1 MVSSSPLHPVAE
13 CPHRSVM
20 PQEVLEQ
27 MAPRSGAVLVDGT
40 VGMGGH
46 AEALL
51 QACAP
56 DGFLLGIDRDGEAL
70 ALAEKR
76 LAPFGARVRLVRA
89 GFGELAAILQREG
102 LAAVDGVL
110 LDLGVSSLQLDAARR
125 GFSFQA
131 DGPLDM
137 RMDDRL
143 PRTAADLLR
152 ELSAEDLADILYRF
166 GEERQA
172 RRIAAWIVEARKQQA
187 LATTRELAE
196 LVAAAI
202 PRRFHPP
209 RIHVATRVF
218 QALRIAVNG
227 ELAELARLLA
237 DAPAV
242 LAPGGRICVLTFHSL
257 EDRMVKQALAGNPAW
272 SVVTKKPLV
281 ATIEEVA
288 CNPRARSAKLRVA
301 MRKNT

>member
-1 MVSSSPLHPVAE
+1 
-13 CPHRSVM
+13 M
-20 PQEVLEQ
+20 PREVLEQ
-27 MAPRSGAVLVDGT
+27 MAPRPGAVLVDGT

-46 AEALL
+46 AEILL
-51 QACAP
+51 EAMGPA
-56 DGFLLGIDRDGEAL
+56 GMLLGIDRDGEAL
-70 ALAEKR
+70 GLAGQR
-76 LAPFGARVRLVRA
+76 LARFGAQVRLVRA
-89 GFGELAAILQREG
+89 GFGQLAAILQQEG
-102 LAAVDGVL
+102 LASVDGVL
-110 LDLGVSSLQLDAARR
+110 LDLGVSSLQLDAPRR
-125 GFSFQA
+125 GFSFLA
-131 DGPLDM
+131 EGPLDM

-143 PRTAADLLR
+143 PRSAADLLR
-152 ELSAEDLADILYRF
+152 DLSAEDLADIFYRF

-172 RRIAAWIVEARKQQA
+172 RRIAARVVERRKQQA
-187 LATTRELAE
+187 LATTKELAE

-237 DAPAV
+237 DAPAL
-242 LAPGGRICVLTFHSL
+242 LAPGGKLCVLTFHSL

-272 SVVTKKPLV
+272 EVVTKKPVV

-288 CNPRARSAKLRVA
+288 SNPRARSAKLRVG
-301 MRKNT
+301 MRKNA

>member
-1 MVSSSPLHPVAE
+1 
-13 CPHRSVM
+13 M
-20 PQEVLEQ
+20 PREVLEQ
-27 MAPRSGAVLVDGT
+27 MAPRPGAVLVDGT

-46 AEALL
+46 AEILL
-51 QACAP
+51 EAMGPA
-56 DGFLLGIDRDGEAL
+56 GMLLGIDRDGEAL
-70 ALAEKR
+70 GLAGQR
-76 LAPFGARVRLVRA
+76 LARFGAQVRLVRA
-89 GFGELAAILQREG
+89 GFGQLAAILQQEG
-102 LAAVDGVL
+102 LVSVDGVL
-110 LDLGVSSLQLDAARR
+110 LDLGVSSLQLDAPRR
-125 GFSFQA
+125 GFSFLA
-131 DGPLDM
+131 EGPLDM

-143 PRTAADLLR
+143 PRSAADLLR
-152 ELSAEDLADILYRF
+152 DLSAEDLADIFYRF

-172 RRIAAWIVEARKQQA
+172 RRIAARVVERRKQQA
-187 LATTRELAE
+187 LTTTRELAE

-237 DAPAV
+237 DAPAL
-242 LAPGGRICVLTFHSL
+242 LAPGGKLCVLTFHSL

-272 SVVTKKPLV
+272 EVVTKKPVV

-288 CNPRARSAKLRVA
+288 SNPRARSAKLRVG
-301 MRKNT
+301 MRKNA